1 MTAGSKRTIFGFL
14 FGTHESETFFLCNRI
29 YQEELRTIDEFATRD
44 TEQRTME
51 DAGNFPEELALQLM
65 ASKEVHQGP
74 PAVPPRRRLSLSS
87 SGHSAATLGGTLEEA
102 ARSTAKTSEGERSL
116 EKGRVSEPE
125 INSAV
130 LPRNER
136 GEETLALFKGGRS
149 MLSPAVTRAQKKVLN
164 EMWRDTLEPKGL
176 RMLCSS
182 ASSTDKWEVP
192 RERLYV
198 RDIIGV
204 GAFGEVRRAVL
215 QSIGGISPYKMVA
228 VKIMKGTS
236 FTCLIQSC
244 VCLIS
249 SVLNKKGFFFQRFF

>member
-1 MTAGSKRTIFGFL
+1 
-14 FGTHESETFFLCNRI
+14 
-29 YQEELRTIDEFATRD
+29 
-44 TEQRTME
+44 ME

-65 ASKEVHQGP
+65 APKKVHYRP
-74 PAVPPRRRLSLSS
+74 PAVPPRRRLSLSDL
-87 SGHSAATLGGTLEEA
+87 GHSAATLGGTLEEA
-102 ARSTAKTSEGERSL
+102 GRSTAEISEGERSF

-125 INSAV
+125 VNSAV
-130 LPRNER
+130 LPRNEQ
-136 GEETLALFKGGRS
+136 GVETLALFKGGSS

-164 EMWRDTLEPKGL
+164 EMWRDTLKPKEIRVL
-176 RMLCSS
+176 SSS

-215 QSIGGISPYKMVA
+215 QNIGGISPYKMVA
-228 VKIMKGTS
+228 VKVIKGMS
-236 FTCLIQSC
+236 FTRVIQPC

-249 SVLNKKGFFFQRFF
+249 LLLNNNFFPKIV

>member
-1 MTAGSKRTIFGFL
+1 
-14 FGTHESETFFLCNRI
+14 
-29 YQEELRTIDEFATRD
+29 
-44 TEQRTME
+44 ME

-65 ASKEVHQGP
+65 ASKKVHQGP
-74 PAVPPRRRLSLSS
+74 PAVPPRRRLSRSS
-87 SGHSAATLGGTLEEA
+87 LGCSATTLGGAVEEA

-164 EMWRDTLEPKGL
+164 EMWRDTLKPKEL
-176 RMLCSS
+176 RVLSSS

-215 QSIGGISPYKMVA
+215 QNIGGISPYKMVA
-228 VKIMKGTS
+228 VKVIKGMS
-236 FTCLIQSC
+236 FTRVIQPC
-244 VCLIS
+244 ICLIS
-249 SVLNKKGFFFQRFF
+249 LLLNNNFFPKIV

>member
-1 MTAGSKRTIFGFL
+1 
-14 FGTHESETFFLCNRI
+14 
-29 YQEELRTIDEFATRD
+29 
-44 TEQRTME
+44 ME

-65 ASKEVHQGP
+65 ASKKVHQGP
-74 PAVPPRRRLSLSS
+74 PAVPPRRRLSRSS
-87 SGHSAATLGGTLEEA
+87 LGCSATTLGGAVEEA

-125 INSAV
+125 INLAV
-130 LPRNER
+130 LPRNEQ

-164 EMWRDTLEPKGL
+164 EMWRDTLKPKEL
-176 RMLCSS
+176 RVLSSS

-215 QSIGGISPYKMVA
+215 QNIGGISPYKMVA
-228 VKIMKGTS
+228 VKVIKGMS
-236 FTCLIQSC
+236 FTRVIQPC
-244 VCLIS
+244 ICLIS
-249 SVLNKKGFFFQRFF
+249 LLLNNNFFPKIV